1 MLRTRSI
8 FVVILCIW
16 TSFQAGIAEDAPV
29 AGAAADG
36 PDLSLQEA
44 VDRALA
50 HNLGLMISRYQPA
63 NAFDDVVIEESAF
76 DFQLFGS
83 TSTSES
89 RSAARTSA
97 LDDAPTP
104 QSENR
109 RARVG
114 TDKLFSTGATVT
126 LDSSINRSASNNNA
140 ARNPDYSSDI
150 GLSLRQ
156 PLLRD
161 AWARVNL
168 APLARARAGAE
179 QSVFQLRSDALDV
192 ILETEIAYW
201 NLAFARANYAL
212 VASSIELAETLLEEN
227 RERERLGLVTPL
239 EVLQAETELTNQQED
254 LIQAERAIEDAE
266 DNLRRLMGG
275 TSFQSPVED

>member
-63 NAFDDVVIEESAF
+63 NAIDDVVIEESAF

-89 RSAARTSA
+89 RPAARTSA
-97 LDDAPTP
+97 LDDAP
-104 QSENR
+104 SEDR

-140 ARNPDYSSDI
+140 ARNPDYSSDV

-156 PLLRD
+156 
-161 AWARVNL
+161 
-168 APLARARAGAE
+168 
-179 QSVFQLRSDALDV
+179 
-192 ILETEIAYW
+192 
-201 NLAFARANYAL
+201 
-212 VASSIELAETLLEEN
+212 
-227 RERERLGLVTPL
+227 
-239 EVLQAETELTNQQED
+239 
-254 LIQAERAIEDAE
+254 
-266 DNLRRLMGG
+266 
-275 TSFQSPVED
+275 